1 MDRHDWHSPQG
12 RAKTETR
19 HEHRSLS
26 GRDRADHSLIEHMQ
40 KGPALL
46 QWNRFGRRLGLE
58 RNRRHG
64 EYTLDGIERGML
76 TAVIVSLIRRWAG
89 RWPRRSDIALSRT
102 AYKERPSMRLPFF
115 DPPGEEVA
123 AVASDL
129 IIRFGLRARD
139 EALYLAGLSEQM
151 RARWNR
157 QLYRLAAREMET
169 SFAEARRRLDVEG
182 APESR
187 G

>member
-1 MDRHDWHSPQG
+1 
-12 RAKTETR
+12 
-19 HEHRSLS
+19 
-26 GRDRADHSLIEHMQ
+26 
-40 KGPALL
+40 
-46 QWNRFGRRLGLE
+46 
-58 RNRRHG
+58 
-64 EYTLDGIERGML
+64 
-76 TAVIVSLIRRWAG
+76 
-89 RWPRRSDIALSRT
+89 
-102 AYKERPSMRLPFF
+102 MRLPFF

-157 QLYRLAAREMET
+157 QQPYRLAAREIET

-182 APESR
+182 APKAT

>member
-1 MDRHDWHSPQG
+1 
-12 RAKTETR
+12 
-19 HEHRSLS
+19 
-26 GRDRADHSLIEHMQ
+26 
-40 KGPALL
+40 
-46 QWNRFGRRLGLE
+46 
-58 RNRRHG
+58 
-64 EYTLDGIERGML
+64 
-76 TAVIVSLIRRWAG
+76 
-89 RWPRRSDIALSRT
+89 
-102 AYKERPSMRLPFF
+102 MRLPFF

-157 QLYRLAAREMET
+157 QQLYRLGAREIET

-182 APESR
+182 APEAHGMKLSGR
-187 G
+187 STSPIV